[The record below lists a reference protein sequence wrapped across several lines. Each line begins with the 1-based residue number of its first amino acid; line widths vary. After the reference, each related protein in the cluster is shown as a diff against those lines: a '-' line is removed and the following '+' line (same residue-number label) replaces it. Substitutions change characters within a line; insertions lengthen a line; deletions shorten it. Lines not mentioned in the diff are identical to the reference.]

1 MKRDGNNLREWVHL
15 EFTVVSLLISESYF
29 NIPHSG
35 RGSDLGKPKYY
46 FCDYHTT
53 IYSLRSL

>member
-1 MKRDGNNLREWVHL
+1 MERDGNNLRERIHL

-35 RGSDLGKPKYY
+35 RTNVLGKPKYY

-53 IYSLRSL
+53 VYSLRSL